1 MDLENN
7 RAWYKVRWQI
17 WLILLVAILVIAA
30 SLYQLTRPIE
40 VQVASAPTGQTKTLK
55 NRMIFVAV
63 LEKSFHKKGWLASLD
78 LEGENGNILKIYW
91 ESINRPFV
99 MQMLKAT
106 GPVQDIREMGF
117 KRLVM
122 NNGKQEWDIDLK
134 N

>member
-40 VQVASAPTGQTKTLK
+40 VQVASALTGQTKTLK

>member
-134 N
+134 

>member
-30 SLYQLTRPIE
+30 SLYQLTKPIE